1 MNNTDIV
8 TKIDEELLNELTKL
22 GTLDPN
28 ADEAKD
34 LIKNIQALH
43 QMRVKEKD
51 LSIEDSKIQ
60 NDYYLNQRK
69 LDIDELK
76 ASNDNK
82 IEDSKIQN
90 DYYLN
95 QRKLD
100 IDELKASNDN
110 KNERIRA
117 RDARIL
123 QLVGFG
129 VTLGT
134 FAIGWGLRSKWLAK
148 GFKFEETGTF
158 SSKTMME
165 CFKEVFKKN

>member
-82 IEDSKIQN
+82 
-90 DYYLN
+90 
-95 QRKLD
+95 
-100 IDELKASNDN
+100 
-110 KNERIRA
+110 NERIRA

-148 GFKFEETGTF
+148 GFKFEEKGTF

>member
-51 LSIEDSKIQ
+51 LS
-60 NDYYLNQRK
+60 
-69 LDIDELK
+69 
-76 ASNDNK
+76 

-165 CFKEVFKKN
+165 CFNEVFKKN

>member
-8 TKIDEELLNELTKL
+8 KKIDEELLNELTKL

-51 LSIEDSKIQ
+51 LS
-60 NDYYLNQRK
+60 
-69 LDIDELK
+69 
-76 ASNDNK
+76 

>member
-82 IEDSKIQN
+82 
-90 DYYLN
+90 
-95 QRKLD
+95 
-100 IDELKASNDN
+100 
-110 KNERIRA
+110 NERIRA

-123 QLVGFG
+123 QLAGFG

>member
-22 GTLDPN
+22 STLDPN

-51 LSIEDSKIQ
+51 L
-60 NDYYLNQRK
+60 N
-69 LDIDELK
+69 
-76 ASNDNK
+76 

-129 VTLGT
+129 VTFGT

>member
-51 LSIEDSKIQ
+51 LSIE
-60 NDYYLNQRK
+60 
-69 LDIDELK
+69 E
-76 ASNDNK
+76 
-82 IEDSKIQN
+82 SKIQN

>member
-34 LIKNIQALH
+34 LIKNIQTLH

-51 LSIEDSKIQ
+51 LS
-60 NDYYLNQRK
+60 
-69 LDIDELK
+69 
-76 ASNDNK
+76 

>member
-34 LIKNIQALH
+34 LIRNIQALH

-82 IEDSKIQN
+82 
-90 DYYLN
+90 
-95 QRKLD
+95 
-100 IDELKASNDN
+100 
-110 KNERIRA
+110 NERVRA

>member
-82 IEDSKIQN
+82 
-90 DYYLN
+90 
-95 QRKLD
+95 
-100 IDELKASNDN
+100 
-110 KNERIRA
+110 NERIRA

-158 SSKTMME
+158 SSKTMIE

>member
-82 IEDSKIQN
+82 
-90 DYYLN
+90 
-95 QRKLD
+95 
-100 IDELKASNDN
+100 
-110 KNERIRA
+110 NERIRA

-123 QLVGFG
+123 QVVGFG

>member
-51 LSIEDSKIQ
+51 LSIEDSKI
-60 NDYYLNQRK
+60 K
-69 LDIDELK
+69 
-76 ASNDNK
+76 
-82 IEDSKIQN
+82 N

>member
-8 TKIDEELLNELTKL
+8 TKIDEELLNELAKL

-82 IEDSKIQN
+82 
-90 DYYLN
+90 
-95 QRKLD
+95 
-100 IDELKASNDN
+100 
-110 KNERIRA
+110 NERVRA

>member
-82 IEDSKIQN
+82 
-90 DYYLN
+90 
-95 QRKLD
+95 
-100 IDELKASNDN
+100 
-110 KNERIRA
+110 NERIRA

-148 GFKFEETGTF
+148 GFKFEESGTF

>member
-1 MNNTDIV
+1 
-8 TKIDEELLNELTKL
+8 
-22 GTLDPN
+22 
-28 ADEAKD
+28 
-34 LIKNIQALH
+34 
-43 QMRVKEKD
+43 
-51 LSIEDSKIQ
+51 
-60 NDYYLNQRK
+60 
-69 LDIDELK
+69 
-76 ASNDNK
+76 
-82 IEDSKIQN
+82 IQN

-165 CFKEVFKKN
+165 CFKEVSTSYVMMTSHSLSLFSLFAKFTSCIIVEIHFE

>member
-28 ADEAKD
+28 ADEAKY
-34 LIKNIQALH
+34 LIKNIRALH

-51 LSIEDSKIQ
+51 LS
-60 NDYYLNQRK
+60 
-69 LDIDELK
+69 
-76 ASNDNK
+76 

>member
-51 LSIEDSKIQ
+51 LSIEDSK
-60 NDYYLNQRK
+60 
-69 LDIDELK
+69 
-76 ASNDNK
+76 S
-82 IEDSKIQN
+82 QN

-158 SSKTMME
+158 SSKTMTE

>member
-82 IEDSKIQN
+82 
-90 DYYLN
+90 
-95 QRKLD
+95 
-100 IDELKASNDN
+100 
-110 KNERIRA
+110 NERIRA

-134 FAIGWGLRSKWLAK
+134 FAIGWSLRSKWLAK

>member
-1 MNNTDIV
+1 MNNADIV

-51 LSIEDSKIQ
+51 LS
-60 NDYYLNQRK
+60 
-69 LDIDELK
+69 
-76 ASNDNK
+76 

>member
-76 ASNDNK
+76 AN
-82 IEDSKIQN
+82 
-90 DYYLN
+90 
-95 QRKLD
+95 
-100 IDELKASNDN
+100 NDN

>member
-82 IEDSKIQN
+82 
-90 DYYLN
+90 
-95 QRKLD
+95 
-100 IDELKASNDN
+100 
-110 KNERIRA
+110 NEQIRA

>member
-60 NDYYLNQRK
+60 NDH
-69 LDIDELK
+69 
-76 ASNDNK
+76 
-82 IEDSKIQN
+82 
-90 DYYLN
+90 YLN

>member
-8 TKIDEELLNELTKL
+8 TKIDEELLNELTRL

-51 LSIEDSKIQ
+51 LSIEDF
-60 NDYYLNQRK
+60 
-69 LDIDELK
+69 
-76 ASNDNK
+76 
-82 IEDSKIQN
+82 KIQN

>member
-51 LSIEDSKIQ
+51 LS
-60 NDYYLNQRK
+60 
-69 LDIDELK
+69 
-76 ASNDNK
+76 

-165 CFKEVFKKN
+165 CFKEVFKKFHSIKKYIYF

>member
-34 LIKNIQALH
+34 LIENIQALH

-51 LSIEDSKIQ
+51 LS
-60 NDYYLNQRK
+60 
-69 LDIDELK
+69 
-76 ASNDNK
+76 

>member
-60 NDYYLNQRK
+60 NDYYLNH
-69 LDIDELK
+69 
-76 ASNDNK
+76 
-82 IEDSKIQN
+82 
-90 DYYLN
+90 
-95 QRKLD
+95 RKLD

>member
-82 IEDSKIQN
+82 
-90 DYYLN
+90 
-95 QRKLD
+95 
-100 IDELKASNDN
+100 
-110 KNERIRA
+110 NERIRA

-134 FAIGWGLRSKWLAK
+134 FAIGWGLKSKWLAK

>member
-82 IEDSKIQN
+82 
-90 DYYLN
+90 
-95 QRKLD
+95 
-100 IDELKASNDN
+100 
-110 KNERIRA
+110 NERIRA

-134 FAIGWGLRSKWLAK
+134 FAIGWGLRNKWLAK

>member
-51 LSIEDSKIQ
+51 LSIEDF
-60 NDYYLNQRK
+60 
-69 LDIDELK
+69 
-76 ASNDNK
+76 
-82 IEDSKIQN
+82 KIQN

>member
-8 TKIDEELLNELTKL
+8 TKIDEELLNELAKF

-28 ADEAKD
+28 ANEAKN

-43 QMRVKEKD
+43 RMRVKEKD
-51 LSIEDSKIQ
+51 LS
-60 NDYYLNQRK
+60 
-69 LDIDELK
+69 
-76 ASNDNK
+76 

>member
-8 TKIDEELLNELTKL
+8 TKIDEELINELTKL

-51 LSIEDSKIQ
+51 LS
-60 NDYYLNQRK
+60 
-69 LDIDELK
+69 
-76 ASNDNK
+76 

-165 CFKEVFKKN
+165 CFKEVLRRIK

>member
-82 IEDSKIQN
+82 
-90 DYYLN
+90 
-95 QRKLD
+95 
-100 IDELKASNDN
+100 
-110 KNERIRA
+110 NERIRA

-148 GFKFEETGTF
+148 GFNFEETGTF

>member
-28 ADEAKD
+28 ANEAKD

-51 LSIEDSKIQ
+51 LS
-60 NDYYLNQRK
+60 
-69 LDIDELK
+69 
-76 ASNDNK
+76 

>member
-69 LDIDELK
+69 LDIDEF
-76 ASNDNK
+76 
-82 IEDSKIQN
+82 
-90 DYYLN
+90 
-95 QRKLD
+95 
-100 IDELKASNDN
+100 KASNDN

>member
-43 QMRVKEKD
+43 QMRVEEKD
-51 LSIEDSKIQ
+51 FS
-60 NDYYLNQRK
+60 
-69 LDIDELK
+69 
-76 ASNDNK
+76 

>member
-28 ADEAKD
+28 VDEAKD

-51 LSIEDSKIQ
+51 LS
-60 NDYYLNQRK
+60 
-69 LDIDELK
+69 
-76 ASNDNK
+76 

>member
-22 GTLDPN
+22 GTLDHN
-28 ADEAKD
+28 ANEAKY

-43 QMRVKEKD
+43 QMRVKEKN

-82 IEDSKIQN
+82 
-90 DYYLN
+90 
-95 QRKLD
+95 
-100 IDELKASNDN
+100 
-110 KNERIRA
+110 NEQIRA

>member
-43 QMRVKEKD
+43 QIRVKEKD
-51 LSIEDSKIQ
+51 LSIEDSK
-60 NDYYLNQRK
+60 
-69 LDIDELK
+69 
-76 ASNDNK
+76 S
-82 IEDSKIQN
+82 QN

-129 VTLGT
+129 GTLGT

>member
-28 ADEAKD
+28 GDEAKD

-51 LSIEDSKIQ
+51 LS
-60 NDYYLNQRK
+60 
-69 LDIDELK
+69 
-76 ASNDNK
+76 

>member
-28 ADEAKD
+28 ANEAKD

-69 LDIDELK
+69 L
-76 ASNDNK
+76 N
-82 IEDSKIQN
+82 
-90 DYYLN
+90 
-95 QRKLD
+95 